1 MEPEKVDL
9 FRRKCTIL
17 TKRCGRNQRRALRF
31 VFGIYQVKV
40 DAEGKGSVKQTMHEV
55 DKVEAVQ
62 RQQGKRSKRK
72 RIGGTEW

>member
-1 MEPEKVDL
+1 MEPKKVEL

-17 TKRCGRNQRRALRF
+17 TKRCGRNQRKALLF

-40 DAEGKGSVKQTMHEV
+40 DAECKGSVKRTMHEV

-62 RQQGKRSKRK
+62 RQQGKHNKRK
-72 RIGGTEW
+72 HIEGTEW